1 MKSRVACVAGG
12 IVGARISVAGGIVG
26 ARISREQGPG
36 VTGFLVTLVTGL
48 HGASPHR
55 GQPDRNLRY
64 QNP

>member
-1 MKSRVACVAGG
+1 MKSRVAC
-12 IVGARISVAGGIVG
+12 VAGGIVG